1 MLYISNQNKTYRA
14 HQTPILDFIDY
25 DSDSCFRRF
34 LLNINLFQRSRRTEI
49 QRFNFTLVPTT
60 NPSQLTFRYNNSGI
74 PDPGMHRMLAHD
86 LFEWFYA
93 CFAYRHSLLYAWAE
107 RLAGKTRLRH
117 TLPYSMPLVGVKLGR
132 KRRDVLLRG
141 FEWDYDKL
149 EMSFAWWELLR
160 DLCPVSV

>member
-1 MLYISNQNKTYRA
+1 
-14 HQTPILDFIDY
+14 
-25 DSDSCFRRF
+25 
-34 LLNINLFQRSRRTEI
+34 
-49 QRFNFTLVPTT
+49 
-60 NPSQLTFRYNNSGI
+60 
-74 PDPGMHRMLAHD
+74 MLAHD